1 MLHKIIQVVD
11 NMAHRHGKYFH
22 RDVFDEEAYKGLLR
36 RIDSPKAGREPP
48 KEIQPNIQPIVINHS
63 HGHRR

>member
-1 MLHKIIQVVD
+1 
-11 NMAHRHGKYFH
+11 MAHRHGKYFH